1 MATKKVSTKTV
12 VAEQPVKTA
21 KTTKTANAVIA
32 AKKTAPAPEKAV
44 VAEKSAKAVAKPA
57 APATKKAEKAVVAT
71 SKVTFTLPK
80 EAVENA
86 ETVAVLGDFNNWQGG
101 VTLKKQK
108 DGSFATAVEL
118 EKGRTYEYRFLINGE
133 KWENAWNA
141 EAYKPT
147 PFGAYNSVVT
157 V

>member
-1 MATKKVSTKTV
+1 MATKKVSAKTV
-12 VAEQPVKTA
+12 VAEKTE
-21 KTTKTANAVIA
+21 KTTKA
-32 AKKTAPAPEKAV
+32 AKSVTAVATPKTAAPAK
-44 VAEKSAKAVAKPA
+44 KAVAAEKTTKAPVKAA
-57 APATKKAEKAVVAT
+57 APVKKAEKAVVAT

-86 ETVAVLGDFNNWQGG
+86 ETVAVLGDFNNWKGG

-118 EKGRTYEYRFLINGE
+118 EKGRTYEFRFLINGE

-147 PFGAYNSVVT
+147 PFGVYNSVVT

>member
-1 MATKKVSTKTV
+1 MATKKVTTKTV
-12 VAEQPVKTA
+12 AAEQLDTPIKATKQA
-21 KTTKTANAVIA
+21 KTQTIA
-32 AKKTAPAPEKAV
+32 TVEKAITP
-44 VAEKSAKAVAKPA
+44 ASGKKAAA
-57 APATKKAEKAVVAT
+57 APKSVPT

-80 EAVENA
+80 EAVEEA
-86 ETVAVLGDFNNWQGG
+86 ETVAVLGDFNNWQNG

-108 DGSFATAVEL
+108 DGSYAASIEL

-147 PFGAYNSVVT
+147 PFGAFNSVVT
-157 V
+157 A

>member
-1 MATKKVSTKTV
+1 MATKKVPTKTA
-12 VAEQPVKTA
+12 VAEQPTA
-21 KTTKTANAVIA
+21 TIKATKQAKSQPIEAV
-32 AKKTAPAPEKAV
+32 EKAL
-44 VAEKSAKAVAKPA
+44 S
-57 APATKKAEKAVVAT
+57 PATVKKVVSPQQSAST

-80 EAVENA
+80 EAVEKA
-86 ETVAVLGDFNNWQGG
+86 EAVAVLGDFNNWENG
-101 VTLKKQK
+101 VALKKQK
-108 DGSFATAVEL
+108 DGSFAASIEL

-157 V
+157 A